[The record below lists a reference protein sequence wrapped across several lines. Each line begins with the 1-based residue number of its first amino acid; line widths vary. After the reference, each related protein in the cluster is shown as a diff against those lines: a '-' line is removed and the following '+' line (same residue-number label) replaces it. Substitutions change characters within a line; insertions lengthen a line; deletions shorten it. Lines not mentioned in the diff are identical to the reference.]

1 MVANS
6 KSVSINP
13 SGTSRIFFGWWVV
26 LSGLIGLTLGAST
39 VTLFS
44 FGVFITPLEQEFG
57 WSRAQIAFGATIISY
72 MAMFIAPLQGVLID
86 RYGPRRIV
94 LLSIPV
100 FCFAFAMMYFLP
112 ANIYVFYAAWIV
124 IPLCGVGIWPASYS
138 KAASVWF
145 NRRLGVAIGTMAAG
159 VGVGAAIM
167 PVLGQALI
175 GALGWRLAYPSIA
188 LITLVITLPMA
199 ALFFFDKPA
208 DKGLLPD
215 GVASADPK
223 LAGAA
228 PALSGMAYSEAVRT
242 RNFWLLLA
250 MFFLLGIVS
259 TGIIVHHIPMLIDS
273 GLPPQRAAGIMSI
286 FGIAMIVGRLG
297 TGFLLDRFFAP
308 HVTIVYLLG
317 GIAAFALYANGASG
331 LVVPLCAALLGL
343 VVGAE
348 FDFLGYIIKR
358 YFGTRA
364 YGRIYGSLFALFQF
378 GGSLGAIS
386 LGVIKTKT
394 GAYAPGLWAFAG
406 LCVLAAII
414 CAALGRY
421 TANETEASAKP

>member
-1 MVANS
+1 MTADIQ
-6 KSVSINP
+6 SVSINP
-13 SGTSRIFFGWWVV
+13 SGTQRIFFGWWVV

-39 VTLFS
+39 VTLFT

-57 WSRAQIAFGATIISY
+57 WSRAQIALGATIISY

-100 FCFAFAMMYFLP
+100 FCAAFASMYFLP
-112 ANIYVFYAAWIV
+112 PNIYVFYAAWIV

-145 NRRLGVAIGTMAAG
+145 NRRLGVAIGIMAAG
-159 VGVGAAIM
+159 VGVGAAIA

-175 GALGWRLAYPSIA
+175 GAVGWRLAYPSIA
-188 LITLVITLPMA
+188 LLTLLITFPI
-199 ALFFFDKPA
+199 ALLLLYDKPA

-215 GVASADPK
+215 GVPTADPTV
-223 LAGAA
+223 AA
-228 PALSGMAYSEAVRT
+228 AVPVLFGLTYAQAIRT

-250 MFFLLGIVS
+250 MFFMLGIVS
-259 TGIIVHHIPMLIDS
+259 TGIIAHHIPMLIDS
-273 GLPPQRAAGIMSI
+273 GLPPQRAAGIVSV
-286 FGIAMIVGRLG
+286 FGIAMIAGRLG

-308 HVTIVYLLG
+308 HVTMVYLLG

-331 LVVPLCAALLGL
+331 LLVPVCAALLGL

-364 YGRIYGSLFALFQF
+364 YGKIYGSLFALFQF
-378 GGSLGAIS
+378 GGGLGAIS
-386 LGVIKTKT
+386 LGVIKTKL
-394 GAYAPGLWAFAG
+394 GAYAPGLWVFAG
-406 LCVLAAII
+406 LCLLAAII
-414 CAALGRY
+414 CSQLGRY
-421 TANETEASAKP
+421 PAPDTEAAKP